1 MAVAL
6 STSRQ
11 LYDLEA
17 RDLSLT
23 GRGLR
28 QRFHP
33 DAWQRATQAEREHMA
48 RDAHEFVRSAYGL
61 SRGPLHFAHDW
72 PAYLLGHFDPRSGAV
87 TVNARL
93 LKREHPTLLLHTL
106 AHEHR
111 PAVQQERM
119 EGRQVVP
126 YSDAVGDTEV
136 DAWKP
141 ASG

>member
-1 MAVAL
+1 MAVAP
-6 STSRQ
+6 SNSRQ

-61 SRGPLHFAHDW
+61 GEGPLHFAHDW
-72 PAYLLGHFDPRSGAV
+72 PAYLLGHFDPRTKVV
-87 TVNARL
+87 TVNAGL
-93 LKREHPTLLLHTL
+93 LRREDPTLLLHTL
-106 AHEHR
+106 AHENRH
-111 PAVQQERM
+111 AVQQERL
-119 EGRQVVP
+119 EGRPAVP
-126 YSDAVGDTEV
+126 SSEAIG
-136 DAWKP
+136 
-141 ASG
+141 G